1 MEPTSLKGTAA
12 VTATVTT
19 VVASFVEGILA
30 DDTINNI
37 YVTLPL
43 VHIHIIQI
51 TLVTLKVAGYSL
63 RD

>member
-12 VTATVTT
+12 ATATVTT

-37 YVTLPL
+37 YVTLPP
-43 VHIHIIQI
+43 VHIIQI
-51 TLVTLKVAGYSL
+51 TLVTLKVAGDSL
-63 RD
+63 RDCD